1 MQPTTP
7 PVISPGSQGDL
18 KGLARRF
25 ADEVINAHD
34 LGPALAEL
42 VAEDFVEENPLPG
55 QGPGRSGLAD
65 VLAGMFAA
73 FPDLRWTPQQMIA
86 EDDRVMSY
94 SVWTGTHRGPFL
106 GIPPTGR
113 QVSVEAWTL
122 DRFRDGKMTQSRII
136 MDVAGLLVQLGVL
149 APPAGP

>member
-1 MQPTTP
+1 
-7 PVISPGSQGDL
+7 
-18 KGLARRF
+18 
-25 ADEVINAHD
+25 
-34 LGPALAEL
+34 
-42 VAEDFVEENPLPG
+42 
-55 QGPGRSGLAD
+55 
-65 VLAGMFAA
+65 MFAA

-86 EDDRVMSY
+86 EDDRVLSC

-149 APPAGP
+149 APAPGPPGCRFSAPNVVTCCSQGC

>member
-1 MQPTTP
+1 M
-7 PVISPGSQGDL
+7 SPGQRDDL
-18 KGLARRF
+18 KALARRF

-34 LGPALAEL
+34 LGPALADL

-55 QGPGRSGLAD
+55 QGPGRSGLAG

-86 EDDRVMSY
+86 EDDRVVSC

-113 QVSVEAWTL
+113 QVSVDAWTL